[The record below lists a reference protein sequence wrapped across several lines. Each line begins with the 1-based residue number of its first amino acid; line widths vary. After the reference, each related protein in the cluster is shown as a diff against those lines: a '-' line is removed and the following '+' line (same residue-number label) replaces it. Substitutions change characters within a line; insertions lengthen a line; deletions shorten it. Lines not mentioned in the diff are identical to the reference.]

1 MNNFDEYENNDEQAL
16 NTVENNAPTKENT
29 PSVAT
34 SSTANNAQDGVIA
47 SPFETQSQ
55 PSSETNNVQHVTHAD
70 LNEQN
75 TTEFTMVSNED
86 QPQTTSAAFDTTATE
101 QTTTGFTMVSDDDQQ
116 QPTPSTS
123 HTEDVSSQ
131 QLNDTQQEILQAEEI
146 QFEQIEP
153 ETEETNTDSNNG
165 KKKKRMNAKHAIPF
179 MKQHQRSSIMASCF
193 VLALAGG
200 FGGTLAA
207 QYIGK
212 HTGSGGTVLYQ
223 SVTNANATNTSSTST
238 GNMSVKEVA
247 SAVSNSV
254 VEIKTESVST
264 NSFFQQ
270 AVQSGAGSGVI
281 LSADGY
287 VVTNNHVIEGANKI
301 SVTTKDGTSYEATL
315 IGTDSTTDLAVLK
328 IEASDLTPAVL
339 GTSGNLEVGDTAIA
353 IGNPLG
359 ELGGTVTSG
368 IISALDRAI
377 TIDNQEMHLL
387 QTSAAINPGNSGG
400 GLFNDQG
407 ELIGVV
413 NAKSSGE
420 SIEGLGF
427 AIPIDRAKDIIENL
441 IENGYVKGRAA
452 LGVSLTEGTNS
463 NPFSTSNT
471 VQVFIAQVESGKA
484 ADNAGLQVGDQIL
497 KVDDQE
503 VESMAD
509 VKTAIS
515 SHTAGDKITMVILR
529 KSETKTVEVTLG
541 EASTTTSNNATTNGS
556 NNSESNGNANGNSNG
571 SSNQQGSIFNH

>member
-1 MNNFDEYENNDEQAL
+1 MNNFEEYENNNEQAL
-16 NTVENNAPTKENT
+16 NTEENKPIPTENSQCDTTCSTTSDNQDIEPAELFDAQQTSEANDGQSTMSMAPNA
-29 PSVAT
+29 
-34 SSTANNAQDGVIA
+34 SSTTAFTMVPN
-47 SPFETQSQ
+47 E
-55 PSSETNNVQHVTHAD
+55 
-70 LNEQN
+70 NEQN
-75 TTEFTMVSNED
+75 KTSTTIN
-86 QPQTTSAAFDTTATE
+86 AT
-101 QTTTGFTMVSDDDQQ
+101 
-116 QPTPSTS
+116 
-123 HTEDVSSQ
+123 HTSSQ
-131 QLNDTQQEILQAEEI
+131 QQASDMQQEQEILQAEEI
-146 QFEQIEP
+146 QFEQVVS
-153 ETEETNTDSNNG
+153 ETQDTNTDHG
-165 KKKKRMNAKHAIPF
+165 EGPKKKKIIVKNAIPF
-179 MKQHQRSSIMASCF
+179 MKQHQRGSIMASCF

-212 HTGSGGTVLYQ
+212 YAGSSGTVLYQ
-223 SVTNANATNTSSTST
+223 SVTNANAKNTSSTST
-238 GNMSVKEVA
+238 ANMSVKDVA
-247 SAVSNSV
+247 AAVSNSV

-281 LSADGY
+281 LSTDGY
-287 VVTNNHVIEGANKI
+287 VVTNNHVIDGANKI
-301 SVTTKDGTSYEATL
+301 TVSTKDGTSYEATL

-328 IEASDLTPAVL
+328 IEATALTPAVL
-339 GTSGNLEVGDTAIA
+339 GTSGDLEVGDTAIA

-463 NPFSTSNT
+463 NPFSTSET
-471 VQVFIAQVESGKA
+471 VQVYIAQIESGKA
-484 ADNAGLQVGDQIL
+484 ADNAGLEVGDQIL
-497 KVDDQE
+497 KIDDQE
-503 VESMAD
+503 VESTSD

-529 KSETKTVEVTLG
+529 KSETKTIEVTLG
-541 EASTTTSNNATTNGS
+541 EASTTTSNNTTNGNS
-556 NNSESNGNANGNSNG
+556 NSESNDSANGNSNG
-571 SSNQQGSIFNH
+571 SSNQQGGLFNH